1 MFIYNNFEKKLKNF
15 NLLCKNTEPTWLVG
29 HSQNW
34 PHELGGHFHHMQRG
48 LNIQC
53 SAAWA
58 LGGHILGPPTKMP
71 FKWDFLLMT
80 LMECGPGFIYLI
92 KNI

>member
-1 MFIYNNFEKKLKNF
+1 MAGGTFL
-15 NLLCKNTEPTWLVG
+15 
-29 HSQNW
+29 
-34 PHELGGHFHHMQRG
+34 ELASWHFHHMQRG

-80 LMECGPGFIYLI
+80 LMECGPWIYLSDKKYL
-92 KNI
+92 KNTTT